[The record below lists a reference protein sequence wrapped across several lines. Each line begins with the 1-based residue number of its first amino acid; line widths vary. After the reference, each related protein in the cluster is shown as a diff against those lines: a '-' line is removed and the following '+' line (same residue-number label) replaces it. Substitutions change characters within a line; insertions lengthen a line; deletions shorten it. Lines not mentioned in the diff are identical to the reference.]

1 MIISKIQGGLGNQ
14 LFQWAI
20 AENLANLSNTNYSF
34 DISFYLNQNHRKFE
48 LYKFKNIPINISQIQ
63 NIDMSTLNII
73 NESSV
78 PFNEIYYKN
87 PTYLYGYWQN
97 EIFFRKS
104 KDLIKSKLKIDNDI
118 DIYIKNKYPILNENT
133 VSIHIRR
140 TDYLSLSD
148 YHYNQSLNY
157 YNDAYDILNDKNINV
172 IVFSDD
178 INWCKENMKFN
189 NIHYI
194 EGEDNIIDLYI
205 MSKCKN
211 NIIANS
217 TFSWWAAWLNEN
229 TEKKVFA
236 PKNWFGEKGPEK
248 TNLLLDEWIIIDN
261 N

>member
-1 MIISKIQGGLGNQ
+1 M
-14 LFQWAI
+14 
-20 AENLANLSNTNYSF
+20 
-34 DISFYLNQNHRKFE
+34 
-48 LYKFKNIPINISQIQ
+48 
-63 NIDMSTLNII
+63 
-73 NESSV
+73 
-78 PFNEIYYKN
+78 
-87 PTYLYGYWQN
+87 
-97 EIFFRKS
+97 
-104 KDLIKSKLKIDNDI
+104 
-118 DIYIKNKYPILNENT
+118 
-133 VSIHIRR
+133 HIRR

-172 IVFSDD
+172 IIFSDD

-194 EGEDNIIDLYI
+194 ENEDNIVDLYI

-236 PKNWFGEKGPEK
+236 PKNWFGHKGPEK